1 MLFLRVC
8 YPELEIVMNLKKPK
22 IEIKKFK
29 PIRWIMGPILL
40 LSYSMTFAQ
49 SLPMSDSEEDE
60 TDDIIYTN
68 LRSILES
75 REELANL
82 INENAFAEAYPIA
95 FGLTEMLMMEFGE
108 ESEEYA
114 NGMQDLAIIQRN
126 LGLYED
132 SIQSLYVVIEY
143 NYNTEGSFS
152 EKNIFPLQTMGANYY
167 DLEDYQ
173 AAFTTFEDARLISR
187 RTLGLLNE
195 VQLEIMRYQSNLLI
209 QRGDIESGI
218 ALQNEALRLARR
230 ASSDDYDKRIDFL
243 YQYADWFFGVNQWE
257 RGRGLLI
264 QVLDMQRAYEGEE
277 SPNIIR
283 TYRELG
289 TSYRRQQFNDQN
301 GLGYLLRA
309 NRIISRNPDTID
321 AVEKALLYRDLGD
334 WYTAF
339 SRVTDGGNQYL
350 RAWEVLRNEDGSYP
364 EILTEWFAE
373 PVPVIQRRPNQRGL
387 TNAEDERGLPGIVIA
402 DYFIDETGR
411 TREIE
416 IIESSPEGLKDGT
429 VYASIRDTRY
439 RPIMI
444 DAIPM
449 SSDKR
454 TETFSYLYIPTL
466 SEMN

>member
-1 MLFLRVC
+1 VLFHRVC
-8 YPELEIVMNLKKPK
+8 YPEIEIEMNLKKPK
-22 IEIKKFK
+22 IEIDKFK
-29 PIRWIMGPILL
+29 PFQWIIGPILL

-49 SLPMSDSEEDE
+49 PLPMSDSEENA
-60 TDDIIYTN
+60 TDGIIYTN
-68 LRSILES
+68 LRSIFES
-75 REELANL
+75 REELATL

-95 FGLTEMLMMEFGE
+95 FALTEMLLIEFGD

-143 NYNTEGSFS
+143 NYNNEGSFS

-173 AAFTTFEDARLISR
+173 AAFTTFEDAKLISR

-195 VQLEIMRYQSNLLI
+195 VQLEIMRYQSNILI
-209 QRGDIESGI
+209 QGGDIESGI

-230 ASSDDYDKRIDFL
+230 ASSDDYEKRINFL
-243 YQYADWFFGVNQWE
+243 YQYAEWFFGANQWE

-309 NRIISRNPDTID
+309 NRMINRNPDSID

-339 SRVTDGGNQYL
+339 SRVTDGVNQYL
-350 RAWEVLRNEDGSYP
+350 SLGS
-364 EILTEWFAE
+364 IT
-373 PVPVIQRRPNQRGL
+373 
-387 TNAEDERGLPGIVIA
+387 
-402 DYFIDETGR
+402 
-411 TREIE
+411 
-416 IIESSPEGLKDGT
+416 
-429 VYASIRDTRY
+429 
-439 RPIMI
+439 
-444 DAIPM
+444 
-449 SSDKR
+449 
-454 TETFSYLYIPTL
+454 
-466 SEMN
+466 